1 LGFGLLLKNNAQ
13 AWAVGKEQ
21 VLVGAVLGNGRAAAF
36 QIVWKERRQKIERA
50 LMVGLPTASLELAAF
65 GASKLGLVS
74 ELEASL
80 KKEPEALN
88 RRDDKG
94 EIRILT
100 I

>member
-1 LGFGLLLKNNAQ
+1 
-13 AWAVGKEQ
+13 
-21 VLVGAVLGNGRAAAF
+21 
-36 QIVWKERRQKIERA
+36 
-50 LMVGLPTASLELAAF
+50 MVGLPTASLELAAF

-74 ELEASL
+74 ELEACL
-80 KKEPEALN
+80 KKEPGALN